1 VSLDEA
7 ILLVDDDDDCRDALQ
22 ELLERDGHFV
32 VAAASAEDA
41 MTLIAKH
48 QPVCVILDLRM
59 PEVGGAELAQRIRST
74 YGSGVVLIVLTGSVE
89 TSDQDEAEQAGVD
102 IVLHKPVDMDRLR
115 GIVPRVT

>member
-1 VSLDEA
+1 
-7 ILLVDDDDDCRDALQ
+7 
-22 ELLERDGHFV
+22 
-32 VAAASAEDA
+32 
-41 MTLIAKH
+41 
-48 QPVCVILDLRM
+48 M